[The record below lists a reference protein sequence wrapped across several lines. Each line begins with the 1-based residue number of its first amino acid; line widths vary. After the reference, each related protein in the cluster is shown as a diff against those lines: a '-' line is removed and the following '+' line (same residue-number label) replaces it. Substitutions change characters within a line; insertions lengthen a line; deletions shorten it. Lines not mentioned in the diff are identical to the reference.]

1 MPGKYTVSFRDYS
14 NETSRVALHIPVL
27 NAGNIAAQDA
37 LLDALYTAIDAVV
50 IGTLELETRTYEVV
64 RGTGVPPSSK
74 DAQVER
80 KWLVSARDNVTG
92 LPVTFS
98 IPTADS
104 QFVANNTDKMDLA
117 GTEGAALV
125 SAIEDVVKSNAG
137 NAITV
142 VEIRLVGRNI

>member
-1 MPGKYTVSFRDYS
+1 MAGKYVLSYRDYS
-14 NETSRVALHIPVL
+14 NETSRMSIHIPTL
-27 NAGNIAAQDA
+27 NAGNIAAQDT
-37 LLDALYTAIDAVV
+37 LLDNLLAAIDAVV
-50 IGTLELETRTYEVV
+50 IGSKEKEDRVYEVIQ
-64 RGTGVPPSSK
+64 GTGLPPASK

-80 KWLVSARDNVTG
+80 KWLVSSRDAVTG

-104 QFVANNTDKMDLA
+104 QFVVNNTDKMDLV

-125 SAIEDVVKSNAG
+125 AAIEAVAKSNAG

-142 VEIRLVGRNI
+142 VEIRLVGRNL